1 MIGSANDE
9 VIFPVNNF
17 KIKFKFPKSKICKT
31 IELGRFLGKLLGRL
45 LKIALLSVKIVLK
58 SLAKRLLKL
67 LRLTTTSSVVDAG
80 FRKKMFGPGTKLLVI
95 SNEEIKDI
103 MEIVKSLESADL
115 LIKIGIKTIKNETNE
130 QRDEFRCMFLDTWY
144 ASLLVNMLT
153 GNYILRAR

>member
-9 VIFPVNNF
+9 VIFLVNNF

-31 IELGRFLGKLLGRL
+31 IELVRFLGKLLGWL

-103 MEIVKSLESADL
+103 MEIVKSLESAGL
-115 LIKIGIKTIKNETNE
+115 LIKIVIKTIKMKQMNKEMN
-130 QRDEFRCMFLDTWY
+130 FVVCF
-144 ASLLVNMLT
+144 
-153 GNYILRAR
+153 

>member
-9 VIFPVNNF
+9 VIFLVNIF

-31 IELGRFLGKLLGRL
+31 IELVRFLGKLLGRL

-58 SLAKRLLKL
+58 SLGKRLLKL

-103 MEIVKSLESADL
+103 MEIVKSLESAGL
-115 LIKIGIKTIKNETNE
+115 LIKIVIKTIKMKQMNKEMN
-130 QRDEFRCMFLDTWY
+130 FVVCF
-144 ASLLVNMLT
+144 
-153 GNYILRAR
+153 

>member
-9 VIFPVNNF
+9 VIFLVNNF
-17 KIKFKFPKSKICKT
+17 KIKFKFPKSKICKA
-31 IELGRFLGKLLGRL
+31 IELVRFLGKLLGRL

-103 MEIVKSLESADL
+103 MEIVKSLESAGL
-115 LIKIGIKTIKNETNE
+115 LIKIVIKTIKMKQMNKEMN
-130 QRDEFRCMFLDTWY
+130 FVVCF
-144 ASLLVNMLT
+144 
-153 GNYILRAR
+153 

>member
-9 VIFPVNNF
+9 VIFLVNNF

-103 MEIVKSLESADL
+103 MEIVKSLESAGL
-115 LIKIGIKTIKNETNE
+115 LIKIVIKTIKMKQMNKEMN
-130 QRDEFRCMFLDTWY
+130 FVVCF
-144 ASLLVNMLT
+144 
-153 GNYILRAR
+153 

>member
-1 MIGSANDE
+1 
-9 VIFPVNNF
+9 
-17 KIKFKFPKSKICKT
+17 
-31 IELGRFLGKLLGRL
+31 
-45 LKIALLSVKIVLK
+45 
-58 SLAKRLLKL
+58 
-67 LRLTTTSSVVDAG
+67 
-80 FRKKMFGPGTKLLVI
+80 MFGPGTKLLVI

>member
-9 VIFPVNNF
+9 VIFLVNNF

-103 MEIVKSLESADL
+103 MEIVKSLQSAGL
-115 LIKIGIKTIKNETNE
+115 LIRIVIKTIKMKQMNKEMN
-130 QRDEFRCMFLDTWY
+130 FVVCF
-144 ASLLVNMLT
+144 
-153 GNYILRAR
+153 

>member
-9 VIFPVNNF
+9 VIFLVNNF

-31 IELGRFLGKLLGRL
+31 IELVRFLGKLLGRL

-103 MEIVKSLESADL
+103 MEIVKSLESAGL
-115 LIKIGIKTIKNETNE
+115 LIKIVIKTIKMKQMNKEMN
-130 QRDEFRCMFLDTWY
+130 FVVCF
-144 ASLLVNMLT
+144 
-153 GNYILRAR
+153 

>member
-9 VIFPVNNF
+9 VIFLVNNF

-67 LRLTTTSSVVDAG
+67 LRLTTTSSVCRCRFSKENVWT
-80 FRKKMFGPGTKLLVI
+80 RNKII
-95 SNEEIKDI
+95 SNFK
-103 MEIVKSLESADL
+103 
-115 LIKIGIKTIKNETNE
+115 
-130 QRDEFRCMFLDTWY
+130 
-144 ASLLVNMLT
+144 
-153 GNYILRAR
+153 

>member
-9 VIFPVNNF
+9 VIFLVNNF

-31 IELGRFLGKLLGRL
+31 IELVRFLGKLLGQL

-103 MEIVKSLESADL
+103 MEIVKSLQSAGL
-115 LIKIGIKTIKNETNE
+115 LIRIVIKTIKMKQMNKEMN
-130 QRDEFRCMFLDTWY
+130 FVVCF
-144 ASLLVNMLT
+144 
-153 GNYILRAR
+153 

>member
-9 VIFPVNNF
+9 VIFLVNNF

-67 LRLTTTSSVVDAG
+67 LS
-80 FRKKMFGPGTKLLVI
+80 
-95 SNEEIKDI
+95 
-103 MEIVKSLESADL
+103 
-115 LIKIGIKTIKNETNE
+115 
-130 QRDEFRCMFLDTWY
+130 
-144 ASLLVNMLT
+144 
-153 GNYILRAR
+153 

>member
-9 VIFPVNNF
+9 ISFPVNNF

-31 IELGRFLGKLLGRL
+31 IELGRFLGKLLGWL

-58 SLAKRLLKL
+58 SPAKRLLKL
-67 LRLTTTSSVVDAG
+67 LRLTTTSSVADAG
-80 FRKKMFGPGTKLLVI
+80 FRKKMFGPGTKSLVI
-95 SNEEIKDI
+95 SNEEVKYI
-103 MEIVKSLESADL
+103 MEIVKSLESSGL
-115 LIKIGIKTIKNETNE
+115 LIKSVIKTIKNETNE

-153 GNYILRAR
+153 GTYILRAR

>member
-9 VIFPVNNF
+9 VIFLVNNF

-31 IELGRFLGKLLGRL
+31 IELVRFLGKLLGRL
-45 LKIALLSVKIVLK
+45 LKIALLSVKIVLR

-103 MEIVKSLESADL
+103 MEIVKSLESAGL
-115 LIKIGIKTIKNETNE
+115 LIKIVIKTIKMKQMNKEMN
-130 QRDEFRCMFLDTWY
+130 FVVCF
-144 ASLLVNMLT
+144 
-153 GNYILRAR
+153 

>member
-9 VIFPVNNF
+9 VIFLVNNF

-31 IELGRFLGKLLGRL
+31 IELVRFLGKLLGRL

-95 SNEEIKDI
+95 SNEEIKGI
-103 MEIVKSLESADL
+103 MEIVKSLESAGL
-115 LIKIGIKTIKNETNE
+115 LIKIVIKTIKMKQMNKEMN
-130 QRDEFRCMFLDTWY
+130 FVVCF
-144 ASLLVNMLT
+144 
-153 GNYILRAR
+153 

>member
-9 VIFPVNNF
+9 VIFLVNNF

-31 IELGRFLGKLLGRL
+31 IELVRFLGKLLGRL

-80 FRKKMFGPGTKLLVI
+80 FRKKMVGPGTKLLVI

-103 MEIVKSLESADL
+103 MEIVKSLESAGL
-115 LIKIGIKTIKNETNE
+115 LIKIVIKTIKMKQTNKE
-130 QRDEFRCMFLDTWY
+130 MNFVVCF
-144 ASLLVNMLT
+144 
-153 GNYILRAR
+153 